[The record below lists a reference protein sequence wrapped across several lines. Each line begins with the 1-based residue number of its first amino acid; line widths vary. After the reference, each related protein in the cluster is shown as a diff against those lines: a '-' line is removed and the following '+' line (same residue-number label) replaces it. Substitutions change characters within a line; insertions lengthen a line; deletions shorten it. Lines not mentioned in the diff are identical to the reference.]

1 MSEENGQKK
10 PKPSPR
16 KTKRR
21 GKPKAYHMTPRQVLV
36 PLGVAAGIA
45 VLIILG
51 GKALGERLSSGAY
64 TDSTKSGS
72 RSMARGD
79 YESAIQSYKDALSQ
93 NPDDE
98 TVKEDLKNAYL
109 EYSQMYEES
118 GDYNNAVIL
127 LRQAVTA
134 LQDEQDL
141 QDELANVYKAWAENL
156 AGQGSYDQA
165 VSVLSAGTSY
175 GDMTETYQS
184 VYLAWADS
192 AEQAGNFENALEII
206 SNGQRA
212 AGGDDLEV
220 KAGEIEALQKLYALS
235 LQTKMKTSLGSE
247 QYEAI
252 LQMVEDKG
260 GVCQYP
266 DKNMALYEV
275 DGEIL
280 LYAGTIEDGL
290 RQGLARWE
298 VVSHEGSIT
307 CRAAANF
314 TDDVP
319 QGQFSMSY
327 DDGFGETAAV
337 TGTLVNG
344 LYDGTC
350 IVTDANGAIWD
361 VDYSAGIPQE
371 VGGTVS
377 AGSTEES
384 ADAASTDTKSTG
396 TVSVPSGEIAVAS
409 GSVNTSGSGVLT
421 VDRDTLDQT
430 RGLIGWGDLQPW

>member
-1 MSEENGQKK
+1 MEKEKGREHPNTEPHQNTNPPKQKH
-10 PKPSPR
+10 R
-16 KTKRR
+16 
-21 GKPKAYHMTPRQVLV
+21 KPKAFHLTPLQILV
-36 PLGVAAGIA
+36 PLGIA
-45 VLIILG
+45 IALALVIIASG
-51 GKALGERLSSGAY
+51 RVLGERISSGVFS
-64 TDSTKSGS
+64 DSSKSGS

-93 NPDDE
+93 NPNDE
-98 TVKEDLKNAYL
+98 TIQEDLKNAYL
-109 EYSQMYEES
+109 EYSRMYTES

-134 LQDEQDL
+134 LSNDQDL
-141 QDELANVYKAWAENL
+141 LDELAEVYREWAENL
-156 AGQGSYDQA
+156 SGQGSYDQA

-212 AGGDDLEV
+212 AGGEDLES

-235 LQTKMKTSLGSE
+235 LQTKMKTSLGTG
-247 QYEAI
+247 QYEAVR
-252 LQMVEDKG
+252 QMVEEKG
-260 GVCQYP
+260 GICQYP
-266 DKNMALYEV
+266 DRNMALYEV

-307 CRAAANF
+307 CRAACTF

-319 QGQFSMSY
+319 QGQFSLSY

-337 TGTLVNG
+337 TGTLEDG

-350 IVTDANGAIWD
+350 MVTDANGSIWN
-361 VDYSAGIPQE
+361 VDYESGIPQE
-371 VGGTVS
+371 VGSTS
-377 AGSTEES
+377 ESDTEES
-384 ADAASTDTKSTG
+384 TSTSS
-396 TVSVPSGEIAVAS
+396 VSVPTGEAAVAS

-421 VDRDTLDQT
+421 VERDTLDRT